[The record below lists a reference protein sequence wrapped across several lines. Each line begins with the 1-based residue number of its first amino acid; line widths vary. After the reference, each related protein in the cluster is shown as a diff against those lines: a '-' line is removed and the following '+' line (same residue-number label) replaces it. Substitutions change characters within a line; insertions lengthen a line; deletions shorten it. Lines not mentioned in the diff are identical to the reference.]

1 MKTPSKIIVLLFA
14 AVLLFSACELH
25 THDPSAE
32 LATLP
37 IYKFAQHQPAK
48 AVSKNTDQSITGI
61 LTHWEIQLDRMQ
73 NFFSTTI
80 GMPHQAISNR

>member
-14 AVLLFSACELH
+14 VVLLFSACELH
-25 THDPSAE
+25 THGPSAE
-32 LATLP
+32 LTTLHLN
-37 IYKFAQHQPAK
+37 KFSQHQPAK

-61 LTHWEIQLDRMQ
+61 LTHWEIQLDHIQ
-73 NFFSTTI
+73 DFFSTTI